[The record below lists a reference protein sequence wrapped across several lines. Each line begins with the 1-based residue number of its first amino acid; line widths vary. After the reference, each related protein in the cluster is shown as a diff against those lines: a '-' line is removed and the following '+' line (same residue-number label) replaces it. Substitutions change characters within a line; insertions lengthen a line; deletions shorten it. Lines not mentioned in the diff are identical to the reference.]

1 MCIRDRYQGESNVGD
16 GLRYATRMQALI
28 VGWRK
33 AWGYEI
39 PFYFVQIAP
48 FSGYSSGSLPVLWE
62 AQVSNLK
69 IPKTG
74 MVVTTDLVPAISD
87 IHPVNKI
94 DVGERLA
101 LWALAKVYKT
111 DAVFSGPIYKSM
123 EVEGDKIRLSFAH
136 VGGGLKSRDGNP
148 LVEFEIAAADGEFV
162 TAKATIE
169 GDAVVV
175 LSLIH
180 I

>member
-1 MCIRDRYQGESNVGD
+1 M
-16 GLRYATRMQALI
+16 
-28 VGWRK
+28 
-33 AWGYEI
+33 
-39 PFYFVQIAP
+39 
-48 FSGYSSGSLPVLWE
+48 LWE
-62 AQVSNLK
+62 AQVNNLK

-111 DAVFSGPIYKSM
+111 DLVFSGPIYKSM

-148 LVEFEIAAADGEFV
+148 LVEFEIAGADGEFV

-175 LSLIH
+175 QSREVPVPVNARFGWSNEAYPNLVNKEGLPASPFQTKDWQGGTGE
-180 I
+180 